1 MTSPLE
7 IAAVILAVL
16 YLLLA
21 VKVNI
26 LCWVAAFFSTLL
38 FLFLFW
44 DAKLY
49 MESALQ
55 LYYLAMAIYGWR
67 QWRGRD
73 NRDETTA
80 LVISRWTPAQHL
92 GALGLIA
99 LLTVASGYALS
110 TFSDAQRP
118 FVDSLTTW
126 GGVVATFMVAK
137 KILENWLYWLVID
150 SLSVALY
157 LDRELYVTAMLF
169 VVYLVIIAF
178 GWSAWLKTYR
188 SSTAGA

>member
-1 MTSPLE
+1 VTSPLE

-21 VKVNI
+21 VKENI

-67 QWRGRD
+67 QWRGKD
-73 NRDETTA
+73 NSAEA
-80 LVISRWTPAQHL
+80 SGLAISRWTPAQHL
-92 GALGLIA
+92 RALGLIA
-99 LLTVASGYALS
+99 LLTLASGYALS

-118 FVDSLTTW
+118 FLDSLTTW

-178 GWSAWLKTYR
+178 GWSAWLKTTR
-188 SSTAGA
+188 NSTASA

>member
-1 MTSPLE
+1 VTSPLE

-21 VKVNI
+21 VKENI
-26 LCWVAAFFSTLL
+26 LCWAAAFFSTLL

-67 QWRGRD
+67 QWRGSD
-73 NRDETTA
+73 NSAETAA

-92 GALGLIA
+92 RALGLIA
-99 LLTVASGYALS
+99 LLTLASGYALS

-118 FVDSLTTW
+118 FLDSLTTW

-157 LDRELYVTAMLF
+157 LDRELYATAMLF

-178 GWSAWLKTYR
+178 GWSAWLKTTR
-188 SSTAGA
+188 NSTASA

>member
-1 MTSPLE
+1 MSSPLE
-7 IAAVILAVL
+7 LAAVVLAVL

-21 VKVNI
+21 VKENI
-26 LCWVAAFFSTLL
+26 LCWAAAFFSALL

-55 LYYLAMAIYGWR
+55 LYYLAMAVYGWR
-67 QWRGRD
+67 QWRQVSANTD
-73 NRDETTA
+73 QAT
-80 LVISRWTPAQHL
+80 LPISRWSFSQH
-92 GALGLIA
+92 ARAIGLV
-99 LLTVASGYALS
+99 LLLSLASGYALA
-110 TFSDAQRP
+110 TLTDAQRP
-118 FVDSLTTW
+118 FVDSFTTW
-126 GGVVATFMVAK
+126 GGVVATYMVAK
-137 KILENWLYWLVID
+137 KILENWVYWLVID

-169 VVYLVIIAF
+169 VVYIIIIAF

-188 SSTAGA
+188 SSTVSG